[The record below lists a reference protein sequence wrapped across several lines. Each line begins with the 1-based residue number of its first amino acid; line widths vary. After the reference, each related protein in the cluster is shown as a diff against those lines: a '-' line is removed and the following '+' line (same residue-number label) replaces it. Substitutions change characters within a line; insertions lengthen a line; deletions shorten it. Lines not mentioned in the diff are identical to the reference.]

1 MTEEYLSHLLPS
13 IGTALA
19 EFYDTLTPWLLFGA
33 ALILSDLRF
42 GIKKAAKRGEEIRGS
57 TAWRR
62 TINKTMD
69 YLCWVTLAGL
79 CGRSVGVIFGIP
91 IVSMALLLIV
101 YGIEISSCLNN
112 YFEYKGIKKRFNFFK
127 LIGRKEIDDALEDI
141 PDKADHATKNDAE
154 PETE

>member
-13 IGTALA
+13 IGGALA
-19 EFYDTLTPWLLFGA
+19 DFYDTLTPWLLFGLV
-33 ALILSDLRF
+33 LIITDLRF

-62 TINKTMD
+62 TINKMAD
-69 YLCWVTLAGL
+69 YFCWVTLAGL
-79 CGRSVGVIFGIP
+79 CGRSVGVVLGIP
-91 IVSMALLLIV
+91 IVSMALLLII

-141 PDKADHATKNDAE
+141 PEKADRKPTAE
-154 PETE
+154 VEIEE

>member
-13 IGTALA
+13 IGGALA
-19 EFYDTLTPWLLFGA
+19 SFYDTLTPWLLLGLV
-33 ALILSDLRF
+33 LIITDLRF

-62 TINKTMD
+62 TINKIAD
-69 YLCWVTLAGL
+69 YFCWVTLAGL
-79 CGRSVGVIFGIP
+79 CGRSVGVVLGIP
-91 IVSMALLLIV
+91 IVSMALLLII

-127 LIGRKEIDDALEDI
+127 LIGRKEIDEALEDI
-141 PDKADHATKNDAE
+141 PEGPAAKSVQ
-154 PETE
+154 ETEKE

>member
-1 MTEEYLSHLLPS
+1 MTEDYFSHLLPS
-13 IGTALA
+13 IGGALA
-19 EFYDTLTPWLLFGA
+19 DFYDSLTPWLLFGL
-33 ALILSDLRF
+33 ALIIADLRF

-62 TINKTMD
+62 TINKMAD
-69 YLCWVTLAGL
+69 YFCWVTLAGL
-79 CGRSVGVIFGIP
+79 CGRSVGVVLGIP
-91 IVSMALLLIV
+91 VVSMALLLII

-141 PDKADHATKNDAE
+141 PDKPGTKPTA
-154 PETE
+154 ETEIEE